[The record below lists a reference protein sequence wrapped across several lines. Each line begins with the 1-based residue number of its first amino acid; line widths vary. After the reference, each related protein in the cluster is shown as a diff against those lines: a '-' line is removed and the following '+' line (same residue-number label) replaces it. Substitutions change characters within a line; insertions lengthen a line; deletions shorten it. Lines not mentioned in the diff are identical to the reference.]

1 MQDVALV
8 AGTSEDTAELH
19 KTLRNRTD
27 TSIEEST
34 FPKAVLK
41 SLDKTHQHL
50 PLEILKSI
58 ICVKLRRYW

>member
-8 AGTSEDTAELH
+8 AGTSEDTAELR

-41 SLDKTHQHL
+41 SLDKL
-50 PLEILKSI
+50 ISIFPLKF
-58 ICVKLRRYW
+58 